1 MAPPRPGWSDF
12 GWQGLRLRVP
22 DDWNLGRVEGD
33 RRSGYARLDD
43 PEIVRVELEWRTANA
58 RVREP
63 VETLVDRY
71 LASLEKKATKSG
83 VRFSAQRRAR
93 FLSDRRWLE
102 GSEHELFTWEADFR
116 AHNLALRS
124 GAGRIVLLRLL
135 SRLDERP
142 SPAVETVC
150 RSLQDLSAEAEW
162 PWSVYGMTFTVPAE
176 LTLESHKLRSG
187 HIQLSFERGKE
198 ICRVQ
203 RLSLAAMLLKGA
215 ALADWYPV
223 FCRQDLRDLVVELL
237 PGEVSGHAALQVAGR
252 PRSRWRQLLRPLPW
266 LNPRP
271 RLRLDGRVWQCPASD
286 KICIVDHLFR
296 REEEQ
301 GDLAQR
307 IADGY
312 VCHEQKAEAEP
323 RGDAQLPA
331 HAE

>member
-1 MAPPRPGWSDF
+1 MPRTGWSDF

-22 DDWNLGRVEGD
+22 EDWNLGRVEGD

-43 PEIVRVELEWRTANA
+43 PEIVRVELEWRTA
-58 RVREP
+58 REGVREP

-83 VRFSAQRRAR
+83 MRFAAQRRTR
-93 FLSDRRWLE
+93 FLADHGGLK
-102 GSEHELFTWEADFR
+102 GSEHETFTWEADFR
-116 AHNLALRS
+116 AHNLALRTP
-124 GAGRIVLLRLL
+124 AGRIVLLRLL

-142 SPAVETVC
+142 SSVAETVC
-150 RSLQDLSAEAEW
+150 RSLQDLSTESEW
-162 PWSVYGMTFTVPAE
+162 PWSVYGMTFRVPGE

-215 ALADWYPV
+215 TMAEWYPA
-223 FCRQDLRDLVVELL
+223 FFSKDLRDLVVELS
-237 PGEVSGHAALQVAGR
+237 PAEVSGHEALRVTGK

-271 RLRLDGRVWQCPASD
+271 RLRLDGRVWHCPVSD

-296 REEEQ
+296 REGEQ

-312 VCHEQKAEAEP
+312 VCHEQEAQTEP
-323 RGDAQLPA
+323 RVDAQLPA